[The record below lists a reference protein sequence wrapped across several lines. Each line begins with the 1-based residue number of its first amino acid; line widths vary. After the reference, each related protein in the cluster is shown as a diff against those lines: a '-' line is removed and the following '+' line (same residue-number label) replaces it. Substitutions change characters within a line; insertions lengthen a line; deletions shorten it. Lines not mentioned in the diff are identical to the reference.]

1 MGLREDIQTDVAAAY
16 DTDLADAVNAFT
28 GRRETVSGE
37 YDPITGSYP
46 TIVIN
51 YAGRGVFGGYTVQE
65 LAGSS
70 RVGTGETQGQH
81 ILRTDIKLDG
91 VLQNEL
97 INDVTGLPET
107 PKVDDKVTRDGVT
120 YSVVNVA
127 QDPAGATYTLQ
138 LRRT

>member
-37 YDPITGSYP
+37 YDPVTGSYP
-46 TIVIN
+46 TIVTN
-51 YAGRGVFGGYTVQE
+51 FSGRGVFGSYSVRE
-65 LAGSS
+65 VDGS
-70 RVGTGETQGQH
+70 H
-81 ILRTDIKLDG
+81 ILITDVKLDG

-120 YSVVNVA
+120 YSVINVA
-127 QDPAGATYTLQ
+127 ADPAQATYTLQ

>member
-16 DTDLADAVNAFT
+16 DSDLADGVNAFT
-28 GRRETVSGE
+28 GSRETAGS
-37 YDPITGSYP
+37 YDPVTGTTPITV
-46 TIVIN
+46 TN
-51 YAGRGVFGGYTVQE
+51 YSGRGVFGGYTVQE

-70 RVGTGETQGQH
+70 LVGTGETQGQH

-97 INDVTGLPET
+97 LNDDTGLPET
-107 PKVDDKVTRDGVT
+107 PKVNDKVTRDGMT
-120 YSVVNVA
+120 YSVINVSS
-127 QDPAGATYTLQ
+127 DPAQATWTLQ